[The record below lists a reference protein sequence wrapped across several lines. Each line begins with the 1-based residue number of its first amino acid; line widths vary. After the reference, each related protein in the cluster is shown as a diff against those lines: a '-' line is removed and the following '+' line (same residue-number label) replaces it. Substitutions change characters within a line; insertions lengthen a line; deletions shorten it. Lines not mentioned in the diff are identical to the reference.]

1 MMYNKSMKCIV
12 GLGNPGKEYEKTRHN
27 VGFMV
32 IDLIAKDLNF
42 SFKKK
47 FNADIAKG
55 IYNGETLILV
65 KPLTFMNNSGEAV
78 RMVTDFF
85 QVAHEDIL
93 VIYDDLDLPIG
104 KLRLREKGG
113 SGGHNGMKSIIAHL
127 NHQIFKRMR
136 IGIGNDKSE
145 VIKHVL
151 GTFSKEEKEILDQV
165 LNKAHKA
172 SLDFMKLNYVD
183 VMTRY
188 NTGE

>member
-1 MMYNKSMKCIV
+1 MKCIV

-55 IYNGETLILV
+55 TYNGETLVLV

-78 RMVTDFF
+78 RRVTDFF
-85 QVAHEDIL
+85 QVDHEDIL

-104 KLRLREKGG
+104 KIRLREKGG

-136 IGIGNDKSE
+136 IGIGNDKVE

-151 GTFSKEEKEILDQV
+151 GSFNKEERVILENV
-165 LNKAHKA
+165 LDKAHKA
-172 SLDFMKLNYVD
+172 SLDFVKMNYVD

-188 NTGE
+188 NTSE

>member
-1 MMYNKSMKCIV
+1 MKCIV

-32 IDLIAKDLNF
+32 IDLVAKELNF

-47 FNADIAKG
+47 FNAEIAKG

-65 KPLTFMNNSGEAV
+65 KPQTYMNNSGEAV
-78 RMVTDFF
+78 RMITDFF
-85 QVAHEDIL
+85 QIDHQDIII
-93 VIYDDLDLPIG
+93 IYDDLDLPIG

-113 SGGHNGMKSIIAHL
+113 SGGHNGMKSIISHL

-136 IGIGNDKSE
+136 IGIGNLDKE
-145 VIKHVL
+145 QVIKHVL
-151 GTFSKEEKEILDQV
+151 GSFSKEEKEILSKSLERAQ
-165 LNKAHKA
+165 NAC
-172 SLDFMKLNYVD
+172 LDFVKINYVD

-188 NTGE
+188 NTNE

>member
-1 MMYNKSMKCIV
+1 MKCIV

-55 IYNGETLILV
+55 TYNGETLVLV

-85 QVAHEDIL
+85 QVDHEDIL

-104 KLRLREKGG
+104 KIRLREKGG

-136 IGIGNDKSE
+136 IGIGNDKVE

-151 GTFSKEEKEILDQV
+151 GTFNKEERVILENV
-165 LNKAHKA
+165 LDKAHKA
-172 SLDFMKLNYVD
+172 SLDFVKMNYVD

-188 NTGE
+188 NTSE